1 MKISL
6 NKEIVVY
13 VVASEYE
20 DALMNG
26 NLADYYLTLDDLY
39 ECVGYVPHVELLMP
53 EWLELDSNCIDITKL
68 NLN

>member
-1 MKISL
+1 MKVSL
-6 NKEIVVY
+6 DKEITVY